1 MALQK
6 YFIVSLYFK
15 YLTIY
20 SPNWKL
26 RKSKKRGEPKK
37 KKPHAQWSICFTGL
51 SRFCIMNKMRSIIFY
66 PAFIFI
72 YWSGMSGIYSTPFFC
87 WNLSFSLFILES
99 KHIIFHYI
107 KLRSGKSKI
116 KNSFYLTFFLSRMEK
131 CLKNLDWIW
140 VLKEKI
146 GTRAKGLRED
156 HT

>member
-15 YLTIY
+15 YLTKY

-26 RKSKKRGEPKK
+26 GKRKKRGEQKK
-37 KKPHAQWSICFTGL
+37 KKKERKPHAQWSVCFTGL
-51 SRFCIMNKMRSIIFY
+51 SCFCIMNKMRSIIFY

-99 KHIIFHYI
+99 KHIIFYYI
-107 KLRSGKSKI
+107 KLGSGKSKI
-116 KNSFYLTFFLSRMEK
+116 KNSFCTYFLFK
-131 CLKNLDWIW
+131 
-140 VLKEKI
+140 
-146 GTRAKGLRED
+146 
-156 HT
+156 